1 MYKLLQFLVEIN
13 TRGSKTPTTFIPDLQ
28 DQSFHKES
36 LIVAQFHDSNFVM
49 SSEQF

>member
-1 MYKLLQFLVEIN
+1 MYKSLQFLVEIN
-13 TRGSKTPTTFIPDLQ
+13 TPTTFIPDLQ

-36 LIVAQFHDSNFVM
+36 LIFAQFHDSNFVM